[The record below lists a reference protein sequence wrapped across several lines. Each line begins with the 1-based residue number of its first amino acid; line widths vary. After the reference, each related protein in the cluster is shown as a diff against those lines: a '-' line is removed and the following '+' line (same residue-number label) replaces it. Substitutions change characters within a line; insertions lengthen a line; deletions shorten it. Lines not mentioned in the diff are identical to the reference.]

1 MYNSLVMEP
10 FALII
15 FGVSGNLAQL
25 KLIPA
30 LYDLEDKNLL
40 PEGTFVVGIARKEWS
55 HEDYCNYIK
64 EVLAME
70 NRHHR
75 HEIKPEVVKSLL
87 SKMNYLRG
95 DFESGKGYKELK
107 TYLEKKGSAGQ
118 NHLYYLATYPQFYGS
133 IFNSLNEYGMN
144 KQDNGWVRLMIEKPI
159 GNNEESAKELD
170 GLLHK
175 YFSEEQIF
183 RLDHYMGKETIQ
195 NILVFRFGNGIMQ
208 PLLNHRHVDHIQ
220 ITLAEDFG
228 IGKRGGYFDS
238 VGELRDM
245 GQNHILQMLAI
256 ATMEAPK
263 EFTNREITDRR
274 IEILQSLKADPKK
287 IVFGQYNGY
296 LYEEKVAA
304 NSVSDT
310 FFALKTEI
318 DNDTWRGVPI
328 YIRTGK
334 KLAQTVAEISMIF
347 KSPENKM
354 FSDYT
359 LGDWPNVLTYRIQP
373 HEGIGFSML
382 VKKPGHKLQ
391 LDSDFMQ
398 YCYKTGKND
407 LPDAYEKLIYDAI
420 TGDPTFFNDAPE
432 VEAAWK
438 FIDKLMK
445 AKGIPETYEPGGWG
459 PESANKLIED
469 DGRKWLQPSA
479 ILCTSPL

>member
-1 MYNSLVMEP
+1 MYNDLVMEP
-10 FALII
+10 FALVI

-30 LYDLEDKNLL
+30 LYDLENKKLL
-40 PEGTFVVGIARKEWS
+40 PEGTFIVGMARKNWS
-55 HEDYCNYIK
+55 EDEYCQYIK
-64 EVLAME
+64 EVLHTE
-70 NRHHR
+70 NRHHQ
-75 HEIKPEVVKSLL
+75 HDVNPDTVKSLL
-87 SKMNYLRG
+87 SKMHYLKG
-95 DFESGKGYKELK
+95 DFESGQGYGELK
-107 TYLEKKGSAGQ
+107 EFLQKKGAAGQ
-118 NHLYYLATYPQFYGS
+118 NHLYYLATYPQFYGP
-133 IFNSLNEYGMN
+133 IFNGLQEHGMN
-144 KQDNGWVRLMIEKPI
+144 KQDSGWVRLMIEKPI
-159 GNNEESAKELD
+159 GHDEKSARDLD
-170 GLLHK
+170 VLLNK
-175 YFSEEQIF
+175 YFTEEQIF

-256 ATMEAPK
+256 STMEAPK
-263 EFTNREITDRR
+263 EFTNREITDQR
-274 IEILQSLKADPKK
+274 IKIIQSLKADPKK

-304 NSVSDT
+304 NSTSDT

-318 DNDTWRGVPI
+318 DNDTWRGIPI

-334 KLAQTVAEISMIF
+334 KLAQTVAEISMVF

-373 HEGIGFSML
+373 HEGIGISML

-391 LDSDFMQ
+391 LDSDYMQ
-398 YCYKTGKND
+398 YCYKTAKND
-407 LPDAYEKLIYDAI
+407 LPDAYEKLIFDAI
-420 TGDPTFFNDAPE
+420 TGDPTFFNDAIE

-438 FIDKLMK
+438 FIDKLMEK
-445 AKGIPETYEPGGWG
+445 KVNPEIYEPGTWG
-459 PESANKLIED
+459 PTSANKLIEE
-469 DGRKWLQPSA
+469 DGRKWLEPSP
-479 ILCTSPL
+479 ILCNL